1 MIEEGREY
9 RRYAGRRSACV
20 TIRVPG
26 PPPSLAVPAA
36 GWRGS
41 RILNL
46 MPGRDRSLIGKSR
59 RQEAFDG
66 KADGWWR
73 DPQ

>member
-1 MIEEGREY
+1 MIEEGHEY
-9 RRYAGRRSACV
+9 RRYAGQRSAWV

-26 PPPSLAVPAA
+26 PPPSLAVPPT
-36 GWRGS
+36 GWRDS

-46 MPGRDRSLIGKSR
+46 MPGRDRSLIGKCG

-73 DPQ
+73 DAR